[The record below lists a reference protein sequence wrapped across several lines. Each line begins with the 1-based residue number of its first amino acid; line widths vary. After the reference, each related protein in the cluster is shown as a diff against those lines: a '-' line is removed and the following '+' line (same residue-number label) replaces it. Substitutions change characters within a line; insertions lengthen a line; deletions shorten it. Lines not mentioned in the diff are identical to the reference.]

1 MLRDDGE
8 DEWGQWLREVE
19 QDIVEEIAE
28 FEGEL

>member
-8 DEWGQWLREVE
+8 DEWGQGLREVE
-19 QDIVEEIAE
+19 QDIVEVIAE